1 MIMPKESHLGN
12 ITLLKE
18 GGKKSKTVTITETLG
33 LVFLPK
39 KFYSVGSNILG
50 SRL

>member
-18 GGKKSKTVTITETLG
+18 GEKKIESDHFRDFGFGFFTR
-33 LVFLPK
+33 K
-39 KFYSVGSNILG
+39 KLFG
-50 SRL
+50 R